1 MAGCGDFP
9 QDSGGQGGGPVKI
22 YSMTATFGKR
32 DHETLTLKP
41 GLNVISA
48 GNEWGKSTWCAFL
61 AAMLYGVDT
70 RAKSTKHTLADK
82 ERYAP
87 WSGSSMSGRID
98 LNWDGRDITIER
110 KTTGR
115 IPLGDFRA
123 YETATGL
130 TVTELTAANCGE
142 KLLGVERSV
151 FLRTGFIR
159 FSDLNLTDDEAL
171 RRRLNNLVTTGD
183 ESSAQDRLAGELKN
197 LKNRIRHNR
206 TGLLP
211 QAEAE
216 RDRLEEKCRELK
228 ALEAHNDEILRL
240 LDNNEDWRMALE
252 NHRDALAY
260 AASLEDARKVRLAE
274 DALADAQVRYEE
286 LDVLT
291 GNLPDWETAREKL
304 EKIHGMQDGLLK
316 LQHRIQELPQKNA
329 PEALPEQFRD
339 MTAEAARDKAR
350 NDTFHYQTLQ
360 TEINYRAALGF
371 VVAMIGLL
379 TMLRRLVPG
388 LLICFIGLMAA
399 VWGIVWKL
407 RRDEERRS
415 LEEYYGSADTARWR
429 RLAEDYEE
437 KLRAYELETA
447 EVSREREE
455 LEAELDQIRQRI
467 RDISGEEG
475 PGLSRADWEEVL
487 SAWEAR
493 EEALI
498 ALQQAKTHYEA
509 LRAMARQAKAPEF
522 HDRLEHSEAYTLRL
536 LEECLEERTRLE
548 NQQGQCRGSMEA
560 IGSRSELEKALEKIH
575 RRIGELEHTY
585 DALTIAQETLAQA
598 TAELQRRFAPRISRR
613 AGELMCALTEGRY
626 DRLSIDDD
634 LSLRAGAKQEDTLRE
649 ALWRSDG
656 TVDQLYLS
664 LRLAVAEEL
673 LPNGPLVL
681 DDALVR
687 FDDKRAKC
695 AMDIL
700 KDEAM
705 DRQVILFTCHS
716 REAEMV

>member
-1 MAGCGDFP
+1 MR
-9 QDSGGQGGGPVKI
+9 I
-22 YSMTATFGKR
+22 HSMTATFGKLE
-32 DHETLTLKP
+32 HETLTLKP

-48 GNEWGKSTWCAFL
+48 ENEWGKSTWCAFL

-70 RAKSTKHTLADK
+70 RAKSTRHTLADK

-87 WSGSSMSGRID
+87 WSGSPMSGRMDISW
-98 LNWDGRDITIER
+98 NGRDITIER

-115 IPLGDFRA
+115 TPLGDFRA
-123 YETATGL
+123 YETITGL
-130 TVTELTAANCGE
+130 TVTELNAQNCGE

-216 RDRLEEKCRELK
+216 RERLEAKCRELK
-228 ALEAHNDEILRL
+228 ALEAQNEELLRL

-260 AASLEDARKVRLAE
+260 AASQEDARKVCRAE
-274 DALADAQVRYEE
+274 EAMLEARARYELLEE
-286 LDVLT
+286 LT
-291 GNLPDWETAREKL
+291 AGQPDRETARAKL
-304 EKIHGMQDGLLK
+304 EEIHGMQDALLK
-316 LQHRIQELPQKNA
+316 LQHRLQGLPQENAPAELP
-329 PEALPEQFRD
+329 ERFRD
-339 MTAEAARDKAR
+339 MTAEQAREKAR
-350 NDTFHYQTLQ
+350 NDTFRYQNLRTA
-360 TEINYRAALGF
+360 INYRAVIGF
-371 VVAMIGLL
+371 GVGIIGLL
-379 TMLRRLVPG
+379 VTMRRLVPG
-388 LLICFIGLMAA
+388 LVFCFIGLMVA
-399 VWGIVWKL
+399 VWGIVWKM
-407 RRDEERRS
+407 RRNEERTA
-415 LEEYYGSADTARWR
+415 LEEAYGTPDTAAWR
-429 RLAEDYEE
+429 HMAEDYEE
-437 KLRAYELETA
+437 LLYANALETDA
-447 EVSREREE
+447 VRQERQALETE
-455 LEAELDQIRQRI
+455 LSEIRQRI
-467 RDISGEEG
+467 SAATGEG
-475 PGLSRADWEEVL
+475 DSGLSRADWEGIL
-487 SAWEAR
+487 AAWNDR
-493 EEALI
+493 EEALET
-498 ALQQAKTHYEA
+498 LHRAKAHYEA
-509 LRAMARQAKAPEF
+509 LKAMARQSKAPEF
-522 HDRLEHSEAYTLRL
+522 YDRLDHSEAYTVRL

-548 NQQGQCRGSMEA
+548 NQQGQCQGSMKA
-560 IGSRSELEKALEKIH
+560 IGSRSEMEAALEKV
-575 RRIGELEHTY
+575 RVRIADLERTY

-613 AGELMCALTEGRY
+613 AGELMSRMTEGRY
-626 DRLSIDDD
+626 DRLHIGDD

-673 LPNGPLVL
+673 LPQGPLVL

-687 FDDKRAKC
+687 FDDKRVRA
-695 AMDIL
+695 AMGIL
-700 KDEAM
+700 KDASES
-705 DRQVILFTCHS
+705 RQVILFTCHG
-716 REAEMV
+716 REAEMI